1 MMSSCLLLVVVFVVL
16 FAVLGDIDTVR
27 GRVIPTLTV
36 SSKVHV
42 A

>member
-1 MMSSCLLLVVVFVVL
+1 MMSICLLLVVVFVVL

-27 GRVIPTLTV
+27 GRGIPTLTV